1 MQPLVKSDAR
11 CHHDGMGNDKLDYLA
26 LYANE
31 ETYRRYSEY
40 LREYR
45 RKMRELRRE
54 RMENLAHVEHEVEA
68 DE

>member
-1 MQPLVKSDAR
+1 
-11 CHHDGMGNDKLDYLA
+11 MGNDKLDYLA

-54 RMENLAHVEHEVEA
+54 RMENLAHVEPGAEA